1 MDAYREN
8 RALLRFHYHKSQA
21 LLTRLEDLSLPRKE
35 FRSDM
40 EAIPETGRFITED
53 EIAASLANGSG
64 FEGGRPASMSF
75 SRLRTRQKRALIF

>member
-8 RALLRFHYHKSQA
+8 RALLRFHYHKSQT

-40 EAIPETGRFITED
+40 AAIPATGRFITED
-53 EIAASLANGSG
+53 EIAASLANGS
-64 FEGGRPASMSF
+64 S
-75 SRLRTRQKRALIF
+75 LDVYKRQALWWGSPPC